1 MGDDGRV
8 ATVVVGYDA
17 SLAGD
22 AALAWTAREAARLAR
37 RAPVTVQ
44 VVYARDMN
52 DTHLDARPHDEL
64 TGIGA
69 WTLAEKAAARVR
81 DTAGPEVTVEAYVEY
96 ATPAA
101 VLVGFSDGADLVVVG
116 STPRGPLREELRG
129 SCVLQVAAHALCPV
143 VAVPTSEVAAGS
155 RPVVVG
161 YDGSAP
167 AGVAIDHAADAALAA
182 GLPLRVVVAWWT
194 GPLEWVESY
203 AVAMQPRAPAEEA
216 AERTLAEAFGRV
228 QERVLEGLVVEGLPV
243 EGRPVDVLTAE
254 SEHADRLVIGTRGRG
269 GFAAL
274 VLGSVTHT
282 LLRTA
287 SCPVVVAR
295 PTSRT
300 VAKGGPS

>member
-1 MGDDGRV
+1 MTV
-8 ATVVVGYDA
+8 VVVGYDA
-17 SLAGD
+17 SPASD
-22 AALAWTAREAARLAR
+22 AALAWAAREAGRLAR
-37 RAPVTVQ
+37 RTPVTVQ
-44 VVYARDMN
+44 VVYVRDMN
-52 DTHLDARPHDEL
+52 DTHLDARPHDEV

-69 WTLAEKAAARVR
+69 WSLVERAAARVR
-81 DTAGPEVTVEAYVEY
+81 DLAGSAVTVESFVEY
-96 ATPAA
+96 ASPAA
-101 VLVGFSDGADLVVVG
+101 ALVGFSDGADLVVVG
-116 STPRGPLREELRG
+116 STPRGALREELRG
-129 SCVLQVAAHALCPV
+129 SCVLQVAAHARCPV
-143 VAVPTSEVAAGS
+143 VAVPASEVEASAEGS
-155 RPVVVG
+155 LPGEQDVTAEPRPVVVG

-194 GPLEWVESY
+194 GPMEWAESY
-203 AVAMQPRAPAEEA
+203 AVAMQPRAAAEAA

-228 QERVLEGLVVEGLPV
+228 EERVVEGLVVDGLPV

-295 PTSRT
+295 
-300 VAKGGPS
+300 A